1 MLLPSNKFMYKS
13 KYLISPLINFIKGLS
28 ILHIALLIS
37 LSTLIFLILFVTPKY
52 KSSSIIDVS
61 IEDESLVSNSFLNSF
76 VSSGGS
82 SESFKLKLFL
92 ESEEA
97 SKLLQNS
104 IDVEEIFAHDN
115 ISHFSK
121 FRNDIAFHDYLSSM
135 IEVVIDPDSNAVG
148 INSYA
153 FEKEYALKLNLELIN
168 MVVNYLNRTARLTSF
183 NSKTNRI
190 CDLYFIN
197 SDVLNN
203 DAIFFE
209 DDSTIPQGASSANE
223 LLLRKAL
230 NFKQFCSKSLD
241 SETQTQLQE
250 SNLFPSFELNKLNVD
265 ASKKVL
271 SQIYEDSIGSFA
283 SSNNIQI
290 IAEPMIAEDYEN
302 RNILMFSF
310 LSFICSYILLL
321 GLKIISRLADEFYVK

>member
-1 MLLPSNKFMYKS
+1 MQKFKLQILS
-13 KYLISPLINFIKGLS
+13 LINFMKSIS
-28 ILHIALLIS
+28 ILNFSFLAVLGTI
-37 LSTLIFLILFVTPKY
+37 IFLTLFVTPKY

-61 IEDESLVSNSFLNSF
+61 IEDESLVSNSFLNNF

-82 SESFKLKLFL
+82 SESFKIKLFL

-97 SKLLQNS
+97 SRSLQNTLD
-104 IDVEEIFAHDN
+104 IKKIFANDDISYFSRYKGN
-115 ISHFSK
+115 ITFHEYLQSII
-121 FRNDIAFHDYLSSM
+121 DIK
-135 IEVVIDPDSNAVG
+135 IDTDSNAVN
-148 INSYA
+148 INTYA
-153 FEKEYALKLNLELIN
+153 FKKEDSLKLNLELIN
-168 MVVNYLNRTARLTSF
+168 MVVNYLNRTARLSSF

-209 DDSTIPQGASSANE
+209 DDSKIPNEATSANE

-230 NFKQFCSKSLD
+230 DFKQFCSENLD
-241 SETQTQLQE
+241 SHSKSQLLE
-250 SNLFPSFELNKLNVD
+250 SDLFPLFELNKLNVD

-283 SSNNIQI
+283 SSNNIKI
-290 IAEPMIAEDYEN
+290 IAEPMLAEDYEN
-302 RNILMFSF
+302 RNIFLFSL

-321 GLKIISRLADEFYVK
+321 GLKILLRLTDEFYV

>member
-1 MLLPSNKFMYKS
+1 MYKF

-37 LSTLIFLILFVTPKY
+37 LSTVIFLILFVTPKY

-121 FRNDIAFHDYLSSM
+121 FRNNIAFHDYLSSM

-203 DAIFFE
+203 DAIFLKMIQ
-209 DDSTIPQGASSANE
+209 SYLKAR
-223 LLLRKAL
+223 LLLM
-230 NFKQFCSKSLD
+230 
-241 SETQTQLQE
+241 
-250 SNLFPSFELNKLNVD
+250 SF
-265 ASKKVL
+265 
-271 SQIYEDSIGSFA
+271 F
-283 SSNNIQI
+283 
-290 IAEPMIAEDYEN
+290 
-302 RNILMFSF
+302 
-310 LSFICSYILLL
+310 
-321 GLKIISRLADEFYVK
+321 